1 MILLSSLYFL
11 NLSLYALVV
20 CRSLYVADYAESYRE
35 AVAIAHE
42 SELELEG
49 VVLTVCVMHEDI
61 FLCDAVLTNLNDLKT
76 EAFLHE
82 TVLSVLTEN
91 QWLTMFYIDSILCTA
106 CTIIYRSVSTVIED
120 NTVLEYLSHRSA
132 LMCISSLQ
140 YLDGMLAVCS
150 NSTSEEMTTSTK
162 AKLCWTEWILYSSV
176 RA

>member
-20 CRSLYVADYAESYRE
+20 CRSLYVADYTESYRE
-35 AVAIAHE
+35 AITIAHE

-49 VVLTVCVMHEDI
+49 IVLTVCIMHEDI
-61 FLCDAVLTNLNDLKT
+61 LLCDAVLTNLDNLKT
-76 EAFLHE
+76 EAFLHQTE
-82 TVLSVLTEN
+82 LSVLTED
-91 QWLTMFYIDSILCTA
+91 QWLAMLHIDSILSTT

-120 NTVLEYLSHRSA
+120 NAVLEYLNHRST

-140 YLDGMLAVCS
+140 YLDGMLAVSS
-150 NSTSEEMTTSTK
+150 NSTSEEMATSAE